1 MDAIAHRGCA
11 EQFPENTLL
20 AIESVVDHVDRV
32 ELDVRQCGSGE
43 IVLFHDATTAA
54 LTGEE
59 HQVDS
64 TDYETLRGLSV
75 LDTDEHVPTLADAL
89 GTIPPDV
96 DVQLDLKTNGIAADV
111 KRVADQY
118 DHDVYLC
125 STDTSALTEATALSW
140 DAAAGYVSFAYFED
154 EDVDPST
161 VTESEQRDAVESAV
175 ALDCS
180 FVEVPYS
187 LAVESDVVDAA
198 HDAELDVV
206 AWPIPTRDQLDA
218 IAARDVDGAMLDRVD
233 IL

>member
-89 GTIPPDV
+89 GTIPR
-96 DVQLDLKTNGIAADV
+96 T
-111 KRVADQY
+111 
-118 DHDVYLC
+118 
-125 STDTSALTEATALSW
+125 ST
-140 DAAAGYVSFAYFED
+140 YN
-154 EDVDPST
+154 ST
-161 VTESEQRDAVESAV
+161 
-175 ALDCS
+175 
-180 FVEVPYS
+180 
-187 LAVESDVVDAA
+187 
-198 HDAELDVV
+198 
-206 AWPIPTRDQLDA
+206 
-218 IAARDVDGAMLDRVD
+218 
-233 IL
+233 